1 MMPDERTL
9 HGTAGLQAPA
19 LPDMAPLFMS
29 KKDLLKSI
37 QATDE
42 SLFDAALSADKTP
55 TLDNASI
62 KGAQIGA
69 MRIHTVDCSNTEWEA
84 CIFDGTHFDGL
95 NLQGAFFTG
104 CSFHNCTFSNAIL
117 AEASFDGC
125 VLHKTQLLSPEDLE
139 AAELTNCQFKEC
151 VLEDMSFLDS
161 SLESLTITSG
171 TLRRISGIAT
181 LRSIVLRNVTV
192 EDFDTSEMTLSGCTG
207 SGCTALPKGFTAS
220 EGKRRRV

>member
-1 MMPDERTL
+1 
-9 HGTAGLQAPA
+9 
-19 LPDMAPLFMS
+19 MS

-37 QATDE
+37 QASDE
-42 SLFDAALSADKTP
+42 ALFNEALSGTKTP

-62 KGAQIGA
+62 KGAQVGA

-84 CIFDGTHFDGL
+84 CIFDGTHFDGI
-95 NLQGAFFTG
+95 NLQGAFFNG

-125 VLHKTQLLSPEDLE
+125 VLHKCHILSPEDLE
-139 AAELTNCQFKEC
+139 ASEFTNCQFKEC
-151 VLEDMSFLDS
+151 ALESMNFLDS

-171 TLRRISGIAT
+171 TLTHLSGIAT
-181 LRSIVLRNVTV
+181 LRSIVLRNVTI
-192 EDFDTSEMTLSGCTG
+192 EDFNTSEMEITACTASGCNVV
-207 SGCTALPKGFTAS
+207 PKGFTAS